1 MKGLYNQYF
10 YSFLNKPN
18 FNGCP
23 MHTIKPTFAAFL
35 LLLIVSCSKSDTG
48 SGNGGGISTNP
59 VPVLSS
65 ITPNTAVAGGASFT
79 LTVNGTGFING
90 STINWNGAAY
100 TTTFVSST
108 QLTASFPAASI
119 VLAATVPVTVY
130 TPTPGGGTS
139 NAINFIITAGNNPL
153 PVVTGLTPNNVTV
166 GGGSFTLAVTGSNFI
181 SSSIIKWNNVALTT
195 TFVNSTQ
202 VIAFVPAANIATAG
216 TASVTVFTPTPG
228 GGTSTALTFTI
239 NVTAPAAKRFLFDAT
254 HAETAGNADWVIDED
269 AAPQRIPT
277 PAQSTVTA
285 STPES
290 YWTGALSSW
299 GIELVKLGHT
309 VETLPA
315 GTAIT
320 YGNAGNVQDLSNY
333 DVFVVDEP
341 NNVFTTAEKQAIL
354 NFVNNGGGLFMVSD
368 HTGSDR
374 DGDGWDSPAIWNDL
388 MTNNTIATNPFGFSI
403 DLANFSTITSNV
415 WTNAGS
421 STILTGSQGVV
432 TQMEFNN
439 GTTATTNTAVNP
451 NVKGLIWKTAATQNN
466 TNVMSLSSTYGT
478 GRVFFVGDSS
488 PIDDGTG
495 APGNNLFPG
504 WSSYSH
510 KPLFLNASLWLAKLQ

>member
-1 MKGLYNQYF
+1 MNI
-10 YSFLNKPN
+10 
-18 FNGCP
+18 
-23 MHTIKPTFAAFL
+23 IKSTVTAFL
-35 LLLIVSCSKSDTG
+35 LMLMISCSKTDTPA
-48 SGNGGGISTNP
+48 GNGGGSNNP
-59 VPVLSS
+59 VPVLNS
-65 ITPNTAVAGGASFT
+65 ISPNTAAAGGVSFT
-79 LTVNGTGFING
+79 LTVTGTGFVNG
-90 STINWNGAAY
+90 STINWNGTAY
-100 TTTFVSST
+100 TTSFVSTT
-108 QLTASFPAASI
+108 QLTASFPAAAI
-119 VLAATVPVTVY
+119 ALAGTVPVTVY

-153 PVVTGLTPNNVTV
+153 PVTTGLTPNNVTA
-166 GGGSFTLAVTGSNFI
+166 GGGAFTLAVTGSNFI
-181 SSSIIKWNNVALTT
+181 SSSVINWNNVALTT
-195 TFVNSTQ
+195 TFVNANQ
-202 VIAFVPAANIATAG
+202 VIAFVPASNIATAG

-239 NVTAPAAKRFLFDAT
+239 NTTAPAVKRFLFDAT

-269 AAPQRIPT
+269 AVPQRIPT
-277 PAQSTVTA
+277 PAQATVTA
-285 STPES
+285 ATPET

-315 GTAIT
+315 GTAIS
-320 YGNAGNVQDLSNY
+320 YGNAANPQDLSNY

-341 NNVFTTAEKQAIL
+341 NNVFTAAEKQAIIS
-354 NFVNNGGGLFMVSD
+354 FVNNGGGLFMVSD

-388 MTNNTIATNPFGFSI
+388 MSNNTIVTNPFGFSI
-403 DLANFSTITSNV
+403 DLANFSMVSSNV
-415 WTNAGS
+415 WANASS

-439 GTTATTNTAVNP
+439 GTTATTTAANP
-451 NVKGLIWKTAATQNN
+451 NVQGLIWKTGVTQNN
-466 TNVMSLSSTYGT
+466 TNVMSLSSAYGT

-488 PIDDGTG
+488 PVDDGTG
-495 APGNNLFPG
+495 APGNTLFPG
-504 WSSYSH
+504 WGSYSH